1 MNADAIYIS
10 IEALPALAAETH
22 RIRRLRIPG

>member
-10 IEALPALAAETH
+10 IVGSPALAAETH
-22 RIRRLRIPG
+22 RIRRLRIPD